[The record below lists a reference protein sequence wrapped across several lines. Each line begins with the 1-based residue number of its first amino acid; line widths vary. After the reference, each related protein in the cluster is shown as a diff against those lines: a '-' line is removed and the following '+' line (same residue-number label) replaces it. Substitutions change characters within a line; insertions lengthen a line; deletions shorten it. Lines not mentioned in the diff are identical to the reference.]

1 MRACELGSPVAI
13 KADKYDMPAARNWQN
28 YSGEAD
34 SVKIYT
40 RVEFACQI
48 FVRHLSPFMRE
59 QLYQNSSDYKYTEL
73 RRFLFSSE
81 HQSYRRC
88 ALFI

>member
-1 MRACELGSPVAI
+1 MRACELESPVAI

-40 RVEFACQI
+40 RVELLVRF
-48 FVRHLSPFMRE
+48 FVRHLSPFMRHCRTNRGW
-59 QLYQNSSDYKYTEL
+59 LKHWFYYEL
-73 RRFLFSSE
+73 IIFQVTL
-81 HQSYRRC
+81 
-88 ALFI
+88 

>member
-1 MRACELGSPVAI
+1 MRACELESPVAI

-40 RVEFACQI
+40 RVELLVRFFLSDICRPLCDIVAQI
-48 FVRHLSPFMRE
+48 G
-59 QLYQNSSDYKYTEL
+59 
-73 RRFLFSSE
+73 
-81 HQSYRRC
+81 
-88 ALFI
+88 AG